1 MNPIDTCI
9 IIGYLAVIVVSGLLL
24 SRKASLNLDSYFL
37 GGKTVPWYLLGASNA
52 SSMFDIAGTMYLVT
66 LLFVYGL
73 KSAWLPWLWPTFNT
87 VFMAVYISK
96 WLRRSNAMTG
106 SEWIR
111 TRFGDKLGAE
121 LAQISVAI
129 FALIWT
135 VAFMAYAFQGIG
147 KFTAVFLPWD
157 LHPNVYAIIIMGFTA
172 LYVIFGG
179 MYSVVVT
186 DLIQFTIMIVCSIIV
201 AIIAMNKV
209 SPEALNAV
217 IPDGWKNVFFG
228 WEMNIDWSTL
238 IPQVNEVIKDHAYSP
253 FGFFFIMM
261 MFKGLIGS
269 LAGPAPN
276 YDMQRI
282 LATRSAKEAA
292 GMSAFTSAVLFL
304 PRYLLITG
312 ITILGLVFFSEDLLA
327 MGDKVDFEQV
337 FPYVINNFIPP
348 GLFGFLIAG
357 LLAAFMSTFSSTINA
372 GAAYA
377 ANDIYKRYI
386 NPNASSKKYVHVG
399 YICSLGLVI
408 TGIVA
413 GLMVSSIDQMLQW
426 IVAGLTGGY
435 IAPNILKWYWW
446 RLNGVGYFGGMII
459 GMSVSLILPV
469 ALPGLHPLYGFPIIL
484 VLSLAGTV
492 VASLM
497 SKPDDEQVTKNF
509 YKNVR
514 PWGLWKPVH
523 AKVIAEDPDFKKNSN
538 FRRDMFNIAVGIIWQ
553 LTFTVIPIFLVI
565 REFKPMWI
573 TVAVLLVTTGVLKKT
588 WYDKLKEE

>member
-1 MNPIDTCI
+1 
-9 IIGYLAVIVVSGLLL
+9 
-24 SRKASLNLDSYFL
+24 
-37 GGKTVPWYLLGASNA
+37 
-52 SSMFDIAGTMYLVT
+52 
-66 LLFVYGL
+66 
-73 KSAWLPWLWPTFNT
+73 
-87 VFMAVYISK
+87 
-96 WLRRSNAMTG
+96 
-106 SEWIR
+106 
-111 TRFGDKLGAE
+111 
-121 LAQISVAI
+121 
-129 FALIWT
+129 
-135 VAFMAYAFQGIG
+135 
-147 KFTAVFLPWD
+147 
-157 LHPNVYAIIIMGFTA
+157 
-172 LYVIFGG
+172 
-179 MYSVVVT
+179 
-186 DLIQFTIMIVCSIIV
+186 
-201 AIIAMNKV
+201 
-209 SPEALNAV
+209 
-217 IPDGWKNVFFG
+217 
-228 WEMNIDWSTL
+228 
-238 IPQVNEVIKDHAYSP
+238 
-253 FGFFFIMM
+253 
-261 MFKGLIGS
+261 
-269 LAGPAPN
+269 
-276 YDMQRI
+276 
-282 LATRSAKEAA
+282 
-292 GMSAFTSAVLFL
+292 
-304 PRYLLITG
+304 TG

-377 ANDIYKRYI
+377 A
-386 NPNASSKKYVHVG
+386 HVG

-413 GLMVSSIDQMLQW
+413 GLMASSIDQMLQW

-538 FRRDMFNIAVGIIWQ
+538 FRRDMFNIAVGATLDETCSTLQ
-553 LTFTVIPIFLVI
+553 
-565 REFKPMWI
+565 
-573 TVAVLLVTTGVLKKT
+573 
-588 WYDKLKEE
+588 

>member
-1 MNPIDTCI
+1 MHFIDSGI
-9 IIGYLAVIVVSGLLL
+9 IIVYLTVIVVSGLML

-87 VFMAVYISK
+87 VFMAAYLSV

-147 KFTAVFLPWD
+147 KFAAVFLPWD

-292 GMSAFTSAVLFL
+292 GMSAFTSAVLFF

-413 GLMVSSIDQMLQW
+413 GLMASSIDQMLQW

-523 AKVIAEDPDFKKNSN
+523 AKVIAEDPAFKKNTS
-538 FRRDMFNIAVGIIWQ
+538 FSRDMFNIAVGIIWQ

>member
-1 MNPIDTCI
+1 MHFIDSGI
-9 IIGYLAVIVVSGLLL
+9 IIVYLTVIVVSGLML

-87 VFMAVYISK
+87 VFMAAYLSV

-147 KFTAVFLPWD
+147 KFAAVFLPWD

-186 DLIQFTIMIVCSIIV
+186 DLIQFTIMIICSIIV

-292 GMSAFTSAVLFL
+292 GMSAFTSAVLFF

-413 GLMVSSIDQMLQW
+413 GLMASSIDQMLQW

-514 PWGLWKPVH
+514 P
-523 AKVIAEDPDFKKNSN
+523 
-538 FRRDMFNIAVGIIWQ
+538 
-553 LTFTVIPIFLVI
+553 
-565 REFKPMWI
+565 
-573 TVAVLLVTTGVLKKT
+573 
-588 WYDKLKEE
+588 

>member
-1 MNPIDTCI
+1 MHFIDSGI
-9 IIGYLAVIVVSGLLL
+9 IIVYLTVIVVSGLML

-87 VFMAVYISK
+87 VFMAAYLSV

-147 KFTAVFLPWD
+147 KFAAVFLPWD

-186 DLIQFTIMIVCSIIV
+186 DLIQFTIMIICSIIV

-292 GMSAFTSAVLFL
+292 GMSAFTSAVLFF

-523 AKVIAEDPDFKKNSN
+523 AKVIAEDPAFKKNSS
-538 FRRDMFNIAVGIIWQ
+538 FSRDMFNIAVGIIWQ

-573 TVAVLLVTTGVLKKT
+573 TIAVLLVTTGVLKKT

>member
-1 MNPIDTCI
+1 MNPIDSCI
-9 IIGYLAVIVVSGLLL
+9 IIGYLAVIVISGLLL

-37 GGKTVPWYLLGASNA
+37 GGKTVPWYLLGASNS
-52 SSMFDIAGTMYLVT
+52 SSMFDITGTMWLVT

-73 KSAWLPWLWPTFNT
+73 KSAWIPWLWPTFNT
-87 VFMAVYISK
+87 VFMAAYLSV

-111 TRFGDKLGAE
+111 TRFGDKRGGE

-217 IPDGWKNVFFG
+217 IPDGWKNLFFG

-312 ITILGLVFFSEDLLA
+312 ITILGLVFFSENLLA

-377 ANDIYKRYI
+377 VNDIYKRYI
-386 NPNASSKKYVHVG
+386 NPNASSKKYVHVS
-399 YICSLGLVI
+399 YFCSLMLVI
-408 TGIVA
+408 IGIVA

-497 SKPDDEQVTKNF
+497 SKPDEERVVKAF
-509 YKNVR
+509 YKHVK
-514 PWGLWKPVH
+514 PWGLWKPIH
-523 AKVIAEDPDFKKNSN
+523 DKVVAEDPDFKKNTN

-553 LTFTVIPIFLVI
+553 LTFTVIPILLVI
-565 REFKPMWI
+565 REFKPMWV

>member
-1 MNPIDTCI
+1 MNPIDSSI
-9 IIGYLAVIVVSGLLL
+9 IIGYLAVIIVSGLML

-37 GGKTVPWYLLGASNA
+37 GGKTVPWYFLGASNA
-52 SSMFDIAGTMYLVT
+52 SSMFDITGTMWLVT

-73 KSAWLPWLWPTFNT
+73 KSAWIPWLWPTFNT
-87 VFMAVYISK
+87 VFMAVYLST

-111 TRFGDKLGAE
+111 TRFGDKLGGE
-121 LAQISVAI
+121 LAQVSVAI

-135 VAFMAYAFQGIG
+135 IAFMAYAFQGIG
-147 KFTAVFLPWD
+147 KFTEVFLPWD
-157 LHPNVYAIIIMGFTA
+157 LHPNTYAIIIMGITA

-201 AIIAMNKV
+201 AVIAINKV
-209 SPEALNAV
+209 SPEAINAV
-217 IPDGWKNVFFG
+217 IPNGWKDLFFG
-228 WEMNIDWSTL
+228 WEMNLDWSGL
-238 IPQVNEVIKDHAYSP
+238 IPEVNNIIKEHAYSP
-253 FGFFFIMM
+253 WGFFFMM
-261 MFKGLIGS
+261 MIFKGIMNS
-269 LAGPAPN
+269 LAGPSPN

-282 LATRSAKEAA
+282 LATKTAKEAA
-292 GMSAFTSAVLFL
+292 NMSAFTSVVLFF

-312 ITILGLVFFSEDLLA
+312 ITILGLVFFSDNLLA

-386 NPNASSKKYVHVG
+386 NPNASDKKYVFVG

-408 TGIVA
+408 TGIIA

-435 IAPNILKWYWW
+435 TAPNILKWYWW
-446 RLNGVGYFGGMII
+446 RLNGAGYFGGMII
-459 GMSVSLILPV
+459 GMCVSLILPL
-469 ALPGLHPLYGFPIIL
+469 AAPEMHLLYGFPIIL
-484 VLSLAGTV
+484 ILSIFGTIV
-492 VASLM
+492 VSLM
-497 SKPDDEQVTKNF
+497 TKPDDEKVIKSF
-509 YKNVR
+509 YK
-514 PWGLWKPVH
+514 K
-523 AKVIAEDPDFKKNSN
+523 
-538 FRRDMFNIAVGIIWQ
+538 
-553 LTFTVIPIFLVI
+553 
-565 REFKPMWI
+565 
-573 TVAVLLVTTGVLKKT
+573 
-588 WYDKLKEE
+588 

>member
-1 MNPIDTCI
+1 MHFIDSGI
-9 IIGYLAVIVVSGLLL
+9 IIVYLTVIVVSGLML

-87 VFMAVYISK
+87 VFMAAYLSV

-147 KFTAVFLPWD
+147 KFAAVFLPWD

-186 DLIQFTIMIVCSIIV
+186 DLIQFTIMIICSIIV

-292 GMSAFTSAVLFL
+292 GMSAFTSAVLFF

-413 GLMVSSIDQMLQW
+413 GLMASSIDQMLQW

-523 AKVIAEDPDFKKNSN
+523 AKVIAEDPAFKKNSN

>member
-1 MNPIDTCI
+1 MHPIDISI
-9 IIGYLAVIVVSGLLL
+9 IIGYLVVIVVSGLVLTRRA
-24 SRKASLNLDSYFL
+24 SRNLDSYFL
-37 GGKTVPWYLLGASNA
+37 GEKTVPWYLLGASNA
-52 SSMFDIAGTMYLVT
+52 SSMFDVAGTMWLVT

-87 VFMAVYISK
+87 VFMAVYISI

-121 LAQISVAI
+121 LAQVSVAI

-135 VAFMAYAFQGIG
+135 IAFLAYAFQGIG

-157 LHPNVYAIIIMGFTA
+157 LHPNTYALIIMSLTA

-186 DLIQFTIMIVCSIIV
+186 DLIQFAIMILCSIIV
-201 AIIAMNKV
+201 AIIAVDKV

-217 IPDGWKNVFFG
+217 IPNGWKELFFG
-228 WEMNIDWSTL
+228 WEIKMDWSGL
-238 IPQVNEVIKDHAYSP
+238 MPQVNNMIAEHAYSP
-253 FGFFFIMM
+253 WGFFFIMM
-261 MFKGLIGS
+261 IFKGVANS

-282 LATRSAKEAA
+282 LATKSVKEAA
-292 GMSAFTSAVLFL
+292 AMSAFTSAVLFF

-312 ITILGLVFFSEDLLA
+312 VAILGLVFFSTELAA

-337 FPYVINNFIPP
+337 LPYVLNNFIPP

-357 LLAAFMSTFSSTINA
+357 LLAAFMSTFSGTVNA

-386 NPNASSKKYVHVG
+386 NPHASPKKNVYVG
-399 YICSLGLVI
+399 YICSFGLVVI
-408 TGIVA
+408 GIAV
-413 GLMVSSIDQMLQW
+413 GFMVSSIDQMLQW

-435 IAPNILKWYWW
+435 TAPNILKWYWW
-446 RLNGVGYFGGMII
+446 RLNGVGYFGGMMI
-459 GMSVSLILPV
+459 GMAVSLILPAV
-469 ALPGLHPLYGFPIIL
+469 APGLHPLYGFPIIL
-484 VLSLAGTV
+484 VLSILGTI

-497 SKPDDEQVTKNF
+497 SKPEDEQVTKNF

-523 AKVIAEDPDFKKNSN
+523 TKVIAEDPAFVRNANFK
-538 FRRDMFNIAVGIIWQ
+538 RDMLNVAVGIIWQ
-553 LTFTVIPIFLVI
+553 LTFTIIPIFLVI

-573 TVAVLLVTTGVLKKT
+573 TVAVLIVTTGVLKKT
-588 WYDKLKEE
+588 WYDKLQEE

>member
-1 MNPIDTCI
+1 MHFIDSGI
-9 IIGYLAVIVVSGLLL
+9 IIVYLTVIVVSGLML

-87 VFMAVYISK
+87 VFMAAYLSV

-147 KFTAVFLPWD
+147 KFAAVFLPWD

-186 DLIQFTIMIVCSIIV
+186 DLIQFTIMIICSIIV

-292 GMSAFTSAVLFL
+292 GMSAFTSAVLFF

-413 GLMVSSIDQMLQW
+413 GLMASSIDQMLQW

-523 AKVIAEDPDFKKNSN
+523 AKVIAEDPAFKKNTS
-538 FRRDMFNIAVGIIWQ
+538 FSRDMFNIAVGIIWQ